1 MPSREMTR
9 LQKIVRRNHAIGTH
23 QRFAI
28 DALEAIEGEA
38 GKRLGRW
45 LLRHHR
51 AYLRGAI
58 DPDVRFR
65 DFHNHILHAREGF
78 WGGAIRV
85 AEQWHDRLRRHLNAE
100 RFREAAHA
108 AGVLSHYVTDML
120 QPLHTATDLRETLV
134 HRPLEWSIE
143 SCYDSIMDARDR
155 MQVRVEIQLSR
166 RQNWLGELMI
176 ESARLAEQRF
186 DLLVR
191 HYRFQEGVNDPRS
204 GLDDVAMES
213 VAELFAVA
221 VNAWAR
227 VLERIATEREE
238 ESRYQIPTC
247 HLGSATAHALVTVPY
262 AVWRRRL
269 RRQFQT
275 IAIRGL
281 ADEYFRTGQLRE
293 NLPAEVDIKQR
304 VIKVYH
310 DERRRE
316 IRRRVA

>member
-1 MPSREMTR
+1 MNR
-9 LQKIVRRNHAIGTH
+9 LQSIVRRGLATGTH

-28 DALEAIEGEA
+28 DALDVIEGEA
-38 GKRLGRW
+38 GHRLSRW

-65 DFHNHILHAREGF
+65 DFHNHVLHAREGF

-85 AEQWHDRLRRHLNAE
+85 AQQWHDRLRRHLSAE
-100 RFREAAHA
+100 RFRDAAHA

-120 QPLHTATDLRETLV
+120 QPLHTATDARETLV

-143 SCYDSIMDARDR
+143 SCYDAITEARDR
-155 MQVRVEIQLSR
+155 MQVRVEIQLSSR
-166 RQNWLGELMI
+166 PNWLEELMI
-176 ESARLAEQRF
+176 ESARLSEQRF

-191 HYRFQEGVNDPRS
+191 HYRFQEGVDDPRS

-213 VAELFAVA
+213 IAELFAIA
-221 VNAWAR
+221 VIAWAR
-227 VLERIATEREE
+227 VLERIATESEV
-238 ESRYQIPTC
+238 ESRYPIPTC
-247 HLGSATAHALVTVPY
+247 HLGGATAHALLTAPF

-269 RRQFQT
+269 RNQFQA
-275 IAIRGL
+275 IAIREL

-293 NLPAEVDIKQR
+293 KLPAEVDIK
-304 VIKVYH
+304 
-310 DERRRE
+310 RRDAEFHGDVHRGTP
-316 IRRRVA
+316 